1 MRPFGRCAFF
11 LTWGYFIGHLVIF
24 PPLLLPNFDF
34 VFSFTSLSP
43 WPPRPVKCNLSGII
57 TRKLTLTPIRSVLLL
72 KHNKGVEYM
81 SNNKPYQ
88 YHYNQAMQ
96 VSMPESLYSV
106 VYSETAFRGLTQH
119 PSHFHTIADAQA
131 FIDDCVKPYQ
141 QDAYIIQV
149 PVIAT
154 SIQS

>member
-1 MRPFGRCAFF
+1 MRVVLQADRP
-11 LTWGYFIGHLVIF
+11 
-24 PPLLLPNFDF
+24 DEK
-34 VFSFTSLSP
+34 FS
-43 WPPRPVKCNLSGII
+43 VKCNLSPII
-57 TRKLTLTPIRSVLLL
+57 TRKLTLTVTCSVLLL
-72 KHNKGVEYM
+72 KHNQGVEYM

-88 YHYNQAMQ
+88 YTYSKPMQ
-96 VSMPESLYSV
+96 VAMPESLYSV

-131 FIDDCVKPYQ
+131 FVDTYCKPYK

>member
-1 MRPFGRCAFF
+1 MSPFGRCAFF
-11 LTWGYFIGHLVIF
+11 LIWGYFIGHLVIF

-43 WPPRPVKCNLSGII
+43 RPPRPVKCNLSHII
-57 TRKLTLTPIRSVLLL
+57 TRKLTLTLTCSVLLL

-88 YHYNQAMQ
+88 YTYHKPMQ
-96 VSMPESLYSV
+96 VAMPESLYSV

-131 FIDDCVKPYQ
+131 FVDTYCRPYK

-154 SIQS
+154 SVQS

>member
-1 MRPFGRCAFF
+1 
-11 LTWGYFIGHLVIF
+11 
-24 PPLLLPNFDF
+24 
-34 VFSFTSLSP
+34 
-43 WPPRPVKCNLSGII
+43 
-57 TRKLTLTPIRSVLLL
+57 
-72 KHNKGVEYM
+72 M

-88 YHYNQAMQ
+88 YTYHKPMQ

-106 VYSETAFRGLTQH
+106 VYSETAFRGLTQP
-119 PSHFHTIADAQA
+119 PSHFHTIADAHA

-154 SIQS
+154 SYQA

>member
-1 MRPFGRCAFF
+1 MPYQICHHGFQIAYRP
-11 LTWGYFIGHLVIF
+11 T
-24 PPLLLPNFDF
+24 
-34 VFSFTSLSP
+34 FSLKKNLFMTD
-43 WPPRPVKCNLSGII
+43 RVKCNRAPII
-57 TRKLTLTPIRSVLLL
+57 TLKLTLTSIRSVLLL

-88 YHYNQAMQ
+88 YTYTKPMQ

-131 FIDDCVKPYQ
+131 FIDDCVKPYK

>member
-1 MRPFGRCAFF
+1 
-11 LTWGYFIGHLVIF
+11 
-24 PPLLLPNFDF
+24 
-34 VFSFTSLSP
+34 
-43 WPPRPVKCNLSGII
+43 
-57 TRKLTLTPIRSVLLL
+57 
-72 KHNKGVEYM
+72 M

-88 YHYNQAMQ
+88 YHYTKPMQ

-106 VYSETAFRGLTQH
+106 VYTETAFDGLTQH

-131 FIDDCVKPYQ
+131 FIDDCVKPYK

>member
-1 MRPFGRCAFF
+1 M
-11 LTWGYFIGHLVIF
+11 V
-24 PPLLLPNFDF
+24 
-34 VFSFTSLSP
+34 S
-43 WPPRPVKCNLSGII
+43 PVKCNLSGII
-57 TRKLTLTPIRSVLLL
+57 TLKTTLTVTCSVLLL

-88 YHYNQAMQ
+88 YTYHKPMQ

-131 FIDDCVKPYQ
+131 FINDQCKPYK

>member
-1 MRPFGRCAFF
+1 MPYQICHHGLCCYAGRW
-11 LTWGYFIGHLVIF
+11 LRK
-24 PPLLLPNFDF
+24 
-34 VFSFTSLSP
+34 FS
-43 WPPRPVKCNLSGII
+43 VKCNATWII
-57 TRKLTLTPIRSVLLL
+57 TRKLTLTLTCSVLLL

-88 YHYNQAMQ
+88 YTYHKPMQ

-131 FIDDCVKPYQ
+131 FIDACVKPYK

-154 SIQS
+154 SVQS

>member
-1 MRPFGRCAFF
+1 MPYQICHHGLHLYAGRW
-11 LTWGYFIGHLVIF
+11 LRK
-24 PPLLLPNFDF
+24 
-34 VFSFTSLSP
+34 FS
-43 WPPRPVKCNLSGII
+43 VKCNLTWII
-57 TRKLTLTPIRSVLLL
+57 TLKSILTPIRSVLLL

-81 SNNKPYQ
+81 SNNKNNKPYQ

-96 VSMPESLYSV
+96 VAMPESLYSV

-131 FIDDCVKPYQ
+131 FVDTYCRPYK

-154 SIQS
+154 SVQS